1 MINQK
6 SSGRVFLFITILRM
20 VKQEEDK
27 SLVLVDTA
35 EMLNQ
40 VMLKSD
46 LAI

>member
-6 SSGRVFLFITILRM
+6 SSGRVFLFLTTLRM
-20 VKQEEDK
+20 VEQEEDK
-27 SLVLVDTA
+27 SPVLGDTA
-35 EMLNQ
+35 EMLSQ